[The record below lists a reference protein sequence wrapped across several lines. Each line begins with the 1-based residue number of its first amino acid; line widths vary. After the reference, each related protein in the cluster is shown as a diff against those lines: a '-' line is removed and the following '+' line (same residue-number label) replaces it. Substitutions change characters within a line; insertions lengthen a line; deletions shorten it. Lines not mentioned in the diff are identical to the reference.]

1 MVKKGGT
8 GVYGQIELG
17 EQKGEGATP
26 HFDTH
31 NKYKKSMWGYAAA
44 AATTKSSSPLS
55 TFNSRVYVYQ
65 GGRG

>member
-44 AATTKSSSPLS
+44 AVAVQLLRAPL
-55 TFNSRVYVYQ
+55 
-65 GGRG
+65 